1 MHANSF
7 PSPTSPSTRR
17 RRRRTVVV
25 TAAAAIG
32 LLSVGAAV
40 ADAGKP
46 AHLTPA
52 TAPAPAAVAVPTP
65 ATAPT
70 TAAPATTIVPAAP
83 TTPTMPTTVAPPA
96 PVTAPETSEVP
107 ATPPPTADPTTAA
120 PTTFTVAS
128 VVDGDTIHV
137 DASDGTTAKVRLIGI
152 DAPETGA
159 CEATLATET
168 LTSLVDGKAV
178 TLTMGGDG
186 EDTDRYG
193 RLLRYV
199 DVAGQDAGL
208 TLVDLGLA
216 RARYDSRDGYGRH
229 DREDTYV
236 AADAASADYTCP
248 VAATAAPVTSAAPR
262 PVADPQPA
270 PPATGVHYANC
281 TAARAAGAAPIYAGE
296 PGYSTKLDRDRD
308 GVACE

>member
-1 MHANSF
+1 M
-7 PSPTSPSTRR
+7 
-17 RRRRTVVV
+17 
-25 TAAAAIG
+25 
-32 LLSVGAAV
+32 
-40 ADAGKP
+40 
-46 AHLTPA
+46 
-52 TAPAPAAVAVPTP
+52 
-65 ATAPT
+65 
-70 TAAPATTIVPAAP
+70 
-83 TTPTMPTTVAPPA
+83 
-96 PVTAPETSEVP
+96 
-107 ATPPPTADPTTAA
+107 
-120 PTTFTVAS
+120 
-128 VVDGDTIHV
+128 
-137 DASDGTTAKVRLIGI
+137 RLIGI

-199 DVAGQDAGL
+199 DVDGQDAGL

-229 DREDTYV
+229 DREDAYV